1 MCIYQKISLCTQA
14 QNAVFDAL
22 SSLFGYWSL
31 DEISKQIGVE
41 YAVLVQVMACEE
53 LGSDVVESL
62 AKKLGLKSYERI

>member
-31 DEISKQIGVE
+31 DQISNQIGVE
-41 YAVLVQVMACEE
+41 YAVLVEVMSCRSVD
-53 LGSDVVESL
+53 GDVVCEL
-62 AKKLGLKSYERI
+62 ADKLGVVV